1 MQDCL
6 RPTWVCKTILSGS
19 NLREPSQEPDFYF
32 KFTIKQTGNY
42 SLYDMLCFT
51 MYIWEKTDFML

>member
-19 NLREPSQEPDFYF
+19 NLREPSLQEPDFTLSLLLNELV
-32 KFTIKQTGNY
+32 TIACMICSVLQCVYG
-42 SLYDMLCFT
+42 
-51 MYIWEKTDFML
+51 EKTD